1 MRDEALSLQYLESN
15 PEFPLENQ
23 NESGLTLCNSR
34 GSPTYLSQLE
44 GNPEFPATTREEIH
58 FPQIIEMRAD
68 SPALTQEESDF
79 PLIL

>member
-1 MRDEALSLQYLESN
+1 MRDEALSCSTSESN

-23 NESGLTLCNSR
+23 NESGLNFYATQEV
-34 GSPTYLSQLE
+34 PHIPVELE
-44 GNPEFPATTREEIH
+44 GNLLPATTREEIH